1 MIAFI
6 IIGYIFVSFEYPT
19 TCIYTTEW
27 INKIGVWEKHN
38 SYDDYETLFWNGVIQ
53 RDSDSI
59 KLYYIVPFNSNGEL
73 LDTIKFET
81 EAYTWQAQINIH
93 TVITTY
99 PSSKRVVA
107 NPSTA
112 ILSVPPH
119 LNRRPGA
126 NAS

>member
-1 MIAFI
+1 MKRVRFLIGFPLMIAFI

-73 LDTIKFET
+73 LDTIKFNST
-81 EAYTWQAQINIH
+81 QIKG
-93 TVITTY
+93 TTDC
-99 PSSKRVVA
+99 
-107 NPSTA
+107 N
-112 ILSVPPH
+112 
-119 LNRRPGA
+119 
-126 NAS
+126 